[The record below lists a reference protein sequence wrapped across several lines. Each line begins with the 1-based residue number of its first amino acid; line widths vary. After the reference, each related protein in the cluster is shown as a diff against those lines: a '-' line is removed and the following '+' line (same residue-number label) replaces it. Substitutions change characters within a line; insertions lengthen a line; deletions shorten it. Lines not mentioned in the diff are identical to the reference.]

1 MFSPIDFRGDQ
12 LNSNYLNHLDTG
24 AYYNEQNQNMS
35 QPGPTLRG
43 WPVTVCV
50 EGIGFSY
57 QLTNDDLYKVF
68 SRYGNVAHVEIMM
81 PDGNSANVFYSAYDE
96 ASRAI
101 ASLDGKELA
110 GVKGHLRVSWGQ
122 LPTLPTGMHYGS
134 NEVRGGDPMRKFT
147 CRFEIGIENDKD
159 FQVARRIIGQKGV
172 NMKDIVARTDAK
184 LRLRGRGSGYL
195 EGITRQESPEPL
207 HLCVSCTSK
216 RGYAEA
222 ARLVSELLEGVYAEY
237 RDYCMSHCMMYPQD
251 LKVTIREHPLG
262 SGPYP
267 PIDVVYHDASS
278 HSLPM
283 QESFKVRNFGTT
295 SSNLPTGAS
304 TPVPF
309 LAPAG
314 STRASSAQSLT
325 ENSTTH

>member
-1 MFSPIDFRGDQ
+1 MFSRISTN
-12 LNSNYLNHLDTG
+12 NS
-24 AYYNEQNQNMS
+24 QS
-35 QPGPTLRG
+35 QPFGGSNSLYNALSQLAPSAQQQNIPQGHAPSLRG
-43 WPVTVCV
+43 WPVTVSV

-68 SRYGNVAHVEIMM
+68 SRYGVVTHVEVLM
-81 PDGNSANVFYSAYDE
+81 PDGNSATVCFAAYEE

-122 LPTLPTGMHYGS
+122 LPTLTPGVHF
-134 NEVRGGDPMRKFT
+134 GDHRMAGEGQRKFT

-159 FQVARRIIGQKGV
+159 FQVARRIIGQKGM

-207 HLCVSCTSK
+207 HLCVSCTTR

-222 ARLVSELLEGVYAEY
+222 ARLVSALLERVYEEFREY
-237 RDYCMSHCMMYPQD
+237 CASRNLPFDPTLQ
-251 LKVTIREHPLG
+251 VTIREHPLG

-267 PIDVVYHDASS
+267 SIDVDAAEGLGPVKQVPPGLSS
-278 HSLPM
+278 MPTAVSSPVMSFATNPSLC
-283 QESFKVRNFGTT
+283 
-295 SSNLPTGAS
+295 SS
-304 TPVPF
+304 
-309 LAPAG
+309 LAAA
-314 STRASSAQSLT
+314 TM
-325 ENSTTH
+325 H

>member
-1 MFSPIDFRGDQ
+1 MFTPVEFKGEQ
-12 LNSNYLNHLDTG
+12 LNSNYLNQLDSG
-24 AYYNEQNQNMS
+24 SFYS
-35 QPGPTLRG
+35 GPIQGSGTTLQTARG

-68 SRYGNVAHVEIMM
+68 SRYGNVTHVEIMM
-81 PDGNSANVFYSAYDE
+81 PDGNSANVFYGGYEE

-122 LPTLPTGMHYGS
+122 LPSTNTEGLRTTT
-134 NEVRGGDPMRKFT
+134 DPQRKFT
-147 CRFEIGIENDKD
+147 CRFEIGIENERE
-159 FQVARRIIGQKGV
+159 FQVARRIIGQKGI

-184 LRLRGRGSGYL
+184 LRLRGKGSGYL
-195 EGITRQESPEPL
+195 EGIARQESPEPL
-207 HLCVSCTSK
+207 HLCVSCTTK

-222 ARLVSELLEGVYAEY
+222 ARLVSELLQVVYNDY
-237 RDYCMSHCMMYPQD
+237 REFCASHSLPCYSD

-267 PIDVVYHDASS
+267 PIDNLQADLDDAFKMRKPSMSS
-278 HSLPM
+278 
-283 QESFKVRNFGTT
+283 V
-295 SSNLPTGAS
+295 PTGAS
-304 TPVPF
+304 TPF
-309 LAPAG
+309 LGLLGAA
-314 STRASSAQSLT
+314 STRTSIT
-325 ENSTTH
+325 D